1 MYFFMKNSSTR
12 ILAVVIIL
20 FSLGCNK
27 PDDGSFTAPITT
39 YEQIAGEWSLMN
51 LTMVDE
57 YAKANDI
64 EPYEENISTL
74 FDFEDFRLVLNIN
87 EDMRPTSYEVI
98 GDVPPLFQLEGFWE
112 LNYDFQPT
120 GSKPFI
126 IYLYSDQEKTNL
138 VGELQITSV
147 PRSNDQMEIQ
157 LLRTAGDVPFVSYNF
172 KLIEE

>member
-1 MYFFMKNSSTR
+1 MYFLMKNSSIR
-12 ILAVVIIL
+12 ILTVVMTL
-20 FSLGCNK
+20 LTFGCNA

-74 FDFEDFRLVLNIN
+74 FDFENFRLRLNVD
-87 EDMRPTSYEVI
+87 EEMMPTSYEVI
-98 GDVPPLFQLEGFWE
+98 GDVPPLFQLEGYWA

-120 GSKPFI
+120 GSKPVI
-126 IYLYSDQEKTNL
+126 IYLYSDPEKTQL
-138 VGELQITSV
+138 TGELQITSV
-147 PRSNDQMEIQ
+147 PRSSDQMEIQ
-157 LLRTAGDVPFVSYNF
+157 LVRAAGDVPFVSYNF